1 MISQSNK
8 EELQQKHQM
17 HKDCVTDSISSQQF
31 LLPARG
37 QNNNGK
43 NNAENAIL
51 VLVGEDGF
59 VLGF

>member
-1 MISQSNK
+1 
-8 EELQQKHQM
+8 M

-31 LLPARG
+31 LVPARG

-51 VLVGEDGF
+51 VLVGEDSF